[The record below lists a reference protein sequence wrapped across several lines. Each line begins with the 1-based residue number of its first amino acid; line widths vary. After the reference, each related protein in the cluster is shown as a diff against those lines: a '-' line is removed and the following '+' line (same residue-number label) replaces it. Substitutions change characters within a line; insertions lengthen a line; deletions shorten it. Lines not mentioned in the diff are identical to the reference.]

1 MCLALLALDA
11 HPHYAVVIAANRDE
25 YHQRPTAAA
34 HWWNEGWLAGR
45 DLAAG
50 GTWLGATR
58 AGRWALLTNVRE
70 PGRHNPA
77 AASRGALVPR
87 ILADEDAPSAT
98 LTSIIGRPDALNG
111 FNLLA
116 GDPGS
121 AHFASNRAS
130 GVAALGS
137 GVFGLSNNAA
147 LDVAW
152 PKVTRTKA
160 ALESWCN
167 AGSDDFAPLF
177 ALLADTAQAPDDE
190 LPATGVPLE
199 WERLLSAPFI
209 VGDRYGT
216 RASTIVTIARNG
228 QVRFAERG
236 FDGAGRVSGE
246 NDFRFD
252 LA

>member
-11 HPHYAVVIAANRDE
+11 HPHYAIVIAANRDE
-25 YHQRPTAAA
+25 YHQRPAAAA
-34 HWWNEGWLAGR
+34 HWWDEGWLAGR

-50 GTWLGATR
+50 GTWLGITR
-58 AGRWALLTNVRE
+58 AGGWALVTNVRE
-70 PGRHNPA
+70 PWRHNPA

-87 ILADEDAPSAT
+87 ILAHGEASAT
-98 LTSIIGRPDALNG
+98 LAAIVGRPDALNG

-121 AHFASNRAS
+121 AHFASNRAP
-130 GVAALGS
+130 GVATLGS
-137 GVFGLSNNAA
+137 GVFGLSNAA

-160 ALESWCN
+160 AFESWCN
-167 AGSDDFAPLF
+167 ADSDDFGPLF
-177 ALLADTAQAPDDE
+177 ALLADTVQAGDDE

-199 WERLLSAPFI
+199 WERMLSAPFI

-216 RASTIVTIARNG
+216 RASTIVTIARDG
-228 QVRFAERG
+228 QVRFVERG
-236 FDGAGRVSGE
+236 FDGTGRVSGE